1 MYIRWAGSTTIWD
14 FAAKSFSLKLWY
26 SYARKEGKWWKVDKL
41 HSRHFEL
48 PGEWAP
54 TCLSSNSA
62 IRWEERFIFI
72 SPALLSFL
80 VWHEVCYSP
89 SLFAKISR
97 RCIHPGKYIFRVT
110 KIRSNNKNLYSNHIV
125 PNWKRNPLGGTL
137 GICVS
142 LTSRQLHKWQRMLA
156 QLPETFGRCFWLCVA
171 GRWPNV
177 QRPWQ
182 RSWHQ
187 LVVGPSLFSLPL
199 TIDNPEDLTS
209 PCFLDLWAC
218 NEISLNNCLLSCCT
232 LLD

>member
-14 FAAKSFSLKLWY
+14 FATKSFSLKLWY
-26 SYARKEGKWWKVDKL
+26 SYARKEGKWWKFDKL

-72 SPALLSFL
+72 SPALPFL

-97 RCIHPGKYIFRVT
+97 RYIHPGKYIFRVT

-125 PNWKRNPLGGTL
+125 PNWKRNPLDGTL

-142 LTSRQLHKWQRMLA
+142 LTYDSCTNGRECLHSCLRPLA
-156 QLPETFGRCFWLCVA
+156 DASGFVWLA
-171 GRWPNV
+171 G
-177 QRPWQ
+177 
-182 RSWHQ
+182 
-187 LVVGPSLFSLPL
+187 GPMYSGH
-199 TIDNPEDLTS
+199 DRG
-209 PCFLDLWAC
+209 AG
-218 NEISLNNCLLSCCT
+218 IS
-232 LLD
+232 